1 MKKIV
6 AVLSL
11 ALVASSAMADGYHH
25 HHGGYY
31 RGYSGWVGPAIV
43 GGVLGYAIAQPRTVV
58 VQQQPPVV
66 YQPAPVVVQQNQQV
80 CETKLMVDPWG
91 VQRMATVCYQ
101 Q

>member
-25 HHGGYY
+25 GGY
-31 RGYSGWVGPAIV
+31 RGYSGGWFAPAII
-43 GGVLGYAIAQPRTVV
+43 GGVVGYAIAQPRTVV
-58 VQQQPPVV
+58 VQQPPVV
-66 YQPAPVVVQQNQQV
+66 YQPAPVVVQPNQQI